1 LPKAN
6 RAIELFGNIL
16 NYRRSFLL
24 FAIKIQVFQEFLK
37 ISDPLIYFIKIF
49 VLFLW
54 LRSYEFFVIF
64 LLLCFYF
71 VFLPHLLQ
79 DLLSLFGVSSD
90 SGMLKG
96 TLVAVTPKSML
107 ALFTHLG
114 LDLVNYLSLLEDCF
128 AFFDFRS
135 GLWNWRNDDHKWMLE
150 GATLFVAIRTPLT
163 VLSNGLRRRIRNNS
177 RRRINNNRSWWL
189 VV

>member
-1 LPKAN
+1 M
-6 RAIELFGNIL
+6 
-16 NYRRSFLL
+16 
-24 FAIKIQVFQEFLK
+24 K
-37 ISDPLIYFIKIF
+37 ISDPLIYFIKII
-49 VLFLW
+49 VLFIW

-135 GLWNWRNDDHKWMLE
+135 GLWNWRNDHK
-150 GATLFVAIRTPLT
+150 
-163 VLSNGLRRRIRNNS
+163 
-177 RRRINNNRSWWL
+177 
-189 VV
+189 

>member
-6 RAIELFGNIL
+6 RAIELFGNFL

-37 ISDPLIYFIKIF
+37 IGDPLIYFIKII

-54 LRSYEFFVIF
+54 LRSYKFFVIF

-96 TLVAVTPKSML
+96 TLEAVTPKSML

-135 GLWNWRNDDHKWMLE
+135 GLWNLRNDDHKWMLE

-163 VLSNGLRRRIRNNS
+163 VLSDGLRRRSRNHS
-177 RRRINNNRSWWL
+177 RRRNNNNRSWWL

>member
-1 LPKAN
+1 MPKAN
-6 RAIELFGNIL
+6 RAIELFGNFL

-54 LRSYEFFVIF
+54 LRGYEFFVIF

-79 DLLSLFGVSSD
+79 DFLSLFGVSSD

-114 LDLVNYLSLLEDCF
+114 VNYLSLIEDFCRF
-128 AFFDFRS
+128 
-135 GLWNWRNDDHKWMLE
+135 
-150 GATLFVAIRTPLT
+150 
-163 VLSNGLRRRIRNNS
+163 
-177 RRRINNNRSWWL
+177 
-189 VV
+189 

>member
-1 LPKAN
+1 
-6 RAIELFGNIL
+6 
-16 NYRRSFLL
+16 
-24 FAIKIQVFQEFLK
+24 
-37 ISDPLIYFIKIF
+37 
-49 VLFLW
+49 
-54 LRSYEFFVIF
+54 
-64 LLLCFYF
+64 
-71 VFLPHLLQ
+71 
-79 DLLSLFGVSSD
+79 
-90 SGMLKG
+90 MLKG

-128 AFFDFRS
+128 AFFEFRS

-163 VLSNGLRRRIRNNS
+163 VLSDGLRRRSRKHS
-177 RRRINNNRSWWL
+177 RRRNNNNRSWWL

>member
-1 LPKAN
+1 M
-6 RAIELFGNIL
+6 
-16 NYRRSFLL
+16 
-24 FAIKIQVFQEFLK
+24 
-37 ISDPLIYFIKIF
+37 
-49 VLFLW
+49 
-54 LRSYEFFVIF
+54 
-64 LLLCFYF
+64 
-71 VFLPHLLQ
+71 Q

-128 AFFDFRS
+128 AFFEFRS

-150 GATLFVAIRTPLT
+150 VATLFVAIRTPLT
-163 VLSNGLRRRIRNNS
+163 VLSDGLRSRKYS
-177 RRRINNNRSWWL
+177 RRRINNRSWWL